1 MATAQCECI
10 VEVEH
15 IRSQFKYDDIVDSA
29 QHRVWSDA
37 ADVFRSVTVDFGT
50 GPVVIEGDW
59 GPVIRKLAAGGM
71 SMEDA
76 DKYKLQHGRWPDIP
90 KQDVESIKLTL
101 TAVQEPRTTVV
112 HYVEIYL
119 SQVFLAINLAMP
131 GAADFSSFRI
141 RNSEATGA
149 HVKWPSDLFDGS
161 WIYGTQWP
169 WALPSE
175 VSLAETWHWL
185 QRLRPMGSQV
195 AHSAVQRAL
204 FCLLHASLAPHL
216 SPTILIWLCSALE
229 TLYDV
234 PDTTIGRTLRN
245 RVFQL
250 LGRPTNHTVA
260 ARQITNLYDLR
271 SKFAHGSFEVVHPVQ
286 NELLDSHV
294 LRIHDALD
302 PILSFGHALVVSTLQ
317 HMIRNGWR
325 ALRFDETLRG
335 EPATPGTLGV

>member
-1 MATAQCECI
+1 MATVQCECI
-10 VEVEH
+10 VEAEH
-15 IRSQFKYDDIVDSA
+15 IRPKHKFDDIVESA
-29 QHRVWSDA
+29 INRVWSDA
-37 ADVFRSVTVDFGT
+37 ADVFRSVTVDFGA

-59 GPVIRKLAAGGM
+59 RPAIRKLAAGEM
-71 SMEDA
+71 SIEDA
-76 DKYKLQHGRWPDIP
+76 DKYALQHGRWPDP

-101 TAVQEPRTTVV
+101 TTAQQPRATGVG
-112 HYVEIYL
+112 YGEIYL
-119 SQVFLAINLAMP
+119 SLVFLTMNLAMP
-131 GAADFSSFRI
+131 GAADFSSFSI
-141 RNSEATGA
+141 RDSANIGWYD
-149 HVKWPSDLFDGS
+149 KWPSDHFESIWD
-161 WIYGTQWP
+161 YGAQWP

-185 QRLRPMGSQV
+185 QRLQPMGSQI

-204 FCLLHASLAPHL
+204 FCLLHASREPYMAP
-216 SPTILIWLCSALE
+216 TALIWLCSALE

-260 ARQITNLYDLR
+260 ARQITNLYDQR
-271 SKFAHGSFEVVHPVQ
+271 SKFAHGSFEVVHPVGHD
-286 NELLDSHV
+286 LLDSNV
-294 LRIHDALD
+294 RRIHAALA
-302 PILSFGHALVVSTLQ
+302 PILGLGNALVVSTLQ
-317 HMIRNGWR
+317 HMIRNGWM